1 MRQRGPGQE
10 GIPRIGRI
18 SCEGC
23 KSTGVQWWV
32 WCQGWNVEK
41 YASKNER
48 RKCFDNHYGY
58 QLYSG
63 TYFEIKRPLWT
74 KIECQ
79 VDNSYLAVEADEQ
92 ARMDHTL
99 TVRSFDPERNEF
111 SLSSARRH
119 LTPEV
124 WL

>member
-1 MRQRGPGQE
+1 MSR
-10 GIPRIGRI
+10 RIAPLLTSQVVLKKRA
-18 SCEGC
+18 
-23 KSTGVQWWV
+23 W
-32 WCQGWNVEK
+32 
-41 YASKNER
+41 
-48 RKCFDNHYGY
+48 
-58 QLYSG
+58 YSG